1 MDYRHI
7 SGGNRVIPQVN
18 QKPPAERRG
27 RFQKALLRSWGRW
40 RDFQGQAGGVRW
52 ACRAVADNAHPMP
65 RLPKLAAAIT
75 AVADAPTH
83 PLDALQQRIAAQ
95 RALLADWQGA
105 HEAAQVRHAR
115 DIAPLHDAYCAL
127 LAQQVQRLDVASALP
142 GLSKVERAALRALI
156 AEWAGLLAAASRAQ
170 SLRADMQDI
179 WRRNAQTADQA
190 TPPPVDA
197 DEAEAGN
204 DGEPWDEPPARH
216 QADDAPDPNSDENGD
231 EHHDWDSARAFA
243 AQRRAAH
250 HASRQRRKRAD
261 PATPTPSSTP
271 SLREVYRRV
280 ASSVHPD
287 RETDPAARARK
298 TALMQEANR
307 AYAAQDL
314 LGLLEML
321 GDKNASLAPYQTLL
335 AEQLV
340 ALEREVA
347 ACAQAFCAAFGVT
360 WHAQLTPDQGV
371 AALKTHAK
379 QLRDAIAWQ
388 QAALRTLPDEP
399 VGLRRW
405 LREERA
411 MQRQRV
417 D

>member
-1 MDYRHI
+1 
-7 SGGNRVIPQVN
+7 
-18 QKPPAERRG
+18 
-27 RFQKALLRSWGRW
+27 
-40 RDFQGQAGGVRW
+40 
-52 ACRAVADNAHPMP
+52 
-65 RLPKLAAAIT
+65 
-75 AVADAPTH
+75 
-83 PLDALQQRIAAQ
+83 
-95 RALLADWQGA
+95 
-105 HEAAQVRHAR
+105 
-115 DIAPLHDAYCAL
+115 
-127 LAQQVQRLDVASALP
+127 VQRLDVASALP